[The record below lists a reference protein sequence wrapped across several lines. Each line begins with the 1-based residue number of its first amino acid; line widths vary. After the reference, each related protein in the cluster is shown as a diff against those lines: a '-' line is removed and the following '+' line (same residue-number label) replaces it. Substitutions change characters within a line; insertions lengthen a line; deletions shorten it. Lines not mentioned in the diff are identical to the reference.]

1 MKKSVRK
8 ALTFNKQAFLRKVV
22 YKKKTIVNY
31 KELWEILGKPDKT
44 SIPNS
49 IDFCEVTGKGCELP
63 NMHVNY
69 EELWNILW
77 NTIDRYEG

>member
-1 MKKSVRK
+1 M
-8 ALTFNKQAFLRKVV
+8 LITQ
-22 YKKKTIVNY
+22 TIVNY

-63 NMHVNY
+63 NMLVNY
-69 EELWNILW
+69 EELWNILG
-77 NTIDRYEG
+77 NTIDLYEGLGKVINYLTHMLFMKN